1 MYEVTYSVNGIVRKI
16 TVNGQDA
23 IQAQEIVTNMFG
35 KGNVQIINWRRIN

>member
-1 MYEVTYSVNGIVRKI
+1 MYEVTYSNNGIVRKI

-23 IQAQEIVTNMFG
+23 IQALETVTNMFG

>member
-1 MYEVTYSVNGIVRKI
+1 MYEVTYSNNGIVRKI

-23 IQAQEIVTNMFG
+23 IQAQEIVTDMFG

>member
-1 MYEVTYSVNGIVRKI
+1 MYEVTYSNNGIVRKI

-35 KGNVQIINWRRIN
+35 KGNVQIINYRRIN